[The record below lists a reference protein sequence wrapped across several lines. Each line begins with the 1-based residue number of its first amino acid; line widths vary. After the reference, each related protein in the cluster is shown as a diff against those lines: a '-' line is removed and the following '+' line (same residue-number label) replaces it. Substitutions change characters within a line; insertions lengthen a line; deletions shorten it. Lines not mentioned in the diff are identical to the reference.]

1 MAVFADTSPA
11 NGVRTPGVHGI
22 VHDRHS
28 KKKLWKP
35 SKQYFEGT
43 TLFDELART
52 VCDAEC
58 LPRKELYESWELA
71 TRVRRR
77 LRGRRIVDLAC
88 GHGLVAHVCSL
99 LDRGFEEAVAVDRA
113 IPKNA
118 PRLSGVLTSRWPRL
132 RVAYV
137 EGRLEKFALRSDDVV
152 VSAHACGKLTD
163 RVIERAIAAGA
174 SVAVLPC
181 CHRPALRTGLEGWM
195 ASDVAQDVMRAQ
207 RLRGA
212 GYEVYTHVIPHEIT
226 PKNRVL
232 IGKPVSQQ
240 SAV

>member
-1 MAVFADTSPA
+1 M
-11 NGVRTPGVHGI
+11 
-22 VHDRHS
+22 HDRHL

-35 SKQYFEGT
+35 SKQYFDGV
-43 TLFDELART
+43 TLFDELARS

-77 LRGRRIVDLAC
+77 LRGQRIVDLAC
-88 GHGLVAHVCSL
+88 GHGLVAHVCSV

-118 PRLSGVLTSRWPRL
+118 QRLSGVLTARWPRL

-137 EGRLEKFALRSDDVV
+137 ESRLEDFELRKNDVV

-163 RVIERAIAAGA
+163 LVLERAIAAGA

-181 CHRPALRTGLEGWM
+181 CHQQSVPTGLEGWM
-195 ASDVAQDVMRAQ
+195 ASDVARDVMRAQ
-207 RLRGA
+207 RLREA
-212 GYEVYTHVIPHEIT
+212 GYEVHTSVIPRDIT

-232 IGKPVSQQ
+232 VGRRR
-240 SAV
+240 A

>member
-1 MAVFADTSPA
+1 MQTSLKT
-11 NGVRTPGVHGI
+11 GDQ

-35 SKQYFEGT
+35 SKQYFDGD
-43 TLFDELART
+43 TLFHELART

-77 LRGRRIVDLAC
+77 LRGRRIVDLAG

-99 LDRGFEEAVAVDRA
+99 LDPGFEEAVVVDRA

-118 PRLSGVLTSRWPRL
+118 SRLSGVLTARWPRVQVSY
-132 RVAYV
+132 VAC
-137 EGRLEKFALRSDDVV
+137 RLESFDLREDDVV
-152 VSAHACGKLTD
+152 VSAHACGALTD
-163 RVIERAIAAGA
+163 VVIERVMAARA
-174 SVAVLPC
+174 SVAVMPC
-181 CHRPALRTGLEGWM
+181 CHQKSAPTGLEGWM
-195 ASDVAQDVMRAQ
+195 PPDVARDVMRAE
-207 RLRGA
+207 RLVEA
-212 GYEVYTHVIPHEIT
+212 GYKVHTSRISHEIT

-232 IGKPVSQQ
+232 IGTPRMS
-240 SAV
+240 